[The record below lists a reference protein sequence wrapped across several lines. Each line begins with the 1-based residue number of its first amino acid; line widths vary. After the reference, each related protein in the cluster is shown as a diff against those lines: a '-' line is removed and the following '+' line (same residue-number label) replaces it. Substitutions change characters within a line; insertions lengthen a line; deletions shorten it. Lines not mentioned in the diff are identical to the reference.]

1 MATKDERIQLSCM
14 AKAVPY
20 HIRIHNSDTLFTLN
34 LFKNTYNWIYP
45 ARSSLI

>member
-34 LFKNTYNWIYP
+34 LFKKYLQLDISR
-45 ARSSLI
+45 A